1 MNNYLPI
8 LAAAAVH
15 MGVQCT
21 WYSDHAFGKTWKKLG
36 GCKINLKKDLQ
47 KKFGLQAVFSI
58 LTATALMIAIN
69 IFQQYQMVGV
79 AQSGFSQIFSWFL
92 DGAQE
97 GASMMN
103 AMKTAAFFWLGFSM
117 PTMGTMMIWC
127 DTHLHKF
134 FIDAGCE
141 LVALACMAVTLGYLV

>member
-15 MGVQCT
+15 MGVGVA
-21 WYSDHAFGKTWKKLG
+21 WYSDHAFGKMWRKAG
-36 GCKINLKKDLQ
+36 GCKVNKKNLQ
-47 KKFGLQAVFSI
+47 KKFALQGVFSI

-79 AQSGFSQIFSWFL
+79 AQSGLSQIFSWFL
-92 DGAQE
+92 DGAKD

-117 PTMGTMMIWC
+117 PTMGAGMIWC
-127 DTHLHKF
+127 ETSMDKF
-134 FIDAGCE
+134 LIDSGCE
-141 LVALACMAVTLGYLV
+141 LVALACMAATLGYLV